1 MFGPVTMKPVG
12 ILVLSLLLN
21 ISKNARRA
29 RGSYLADLVLLT
41 NAVTSLSV
49 SSFASFKM
57 DYQTVNRGHQLLWN
71 TYHLNLLV
79 RP

>member
-12 ILVLSLLLN
+12 TLALSLLLN
-21 ISKNARRA
+21 ISKNARSV
-29 RGSYLADLVLLT
+29 RGSYLFVLVLLT

-57 DYQTVNRGHQLLWN
+57 DCRTVNRGLQLLWN
-71 TYHLNLLV
+71 TRHLNLFI

>member
-12 ILVLSLLLN
+12 ILVISLLLN
-21 ISKNARRA
+21 ISKNARSA

-49 SSFASFKM
+49 ASFASFKM
-57 DYQTVNRGHQLLWN
+57 DYQTVNRGLQLLWN